1 MDGLCDQINMHPD
14 EPSIGDT
21 DTRMVTKI
29 DLIYE
34 VPENDEGSPDI
45 LKKKDGSISDR
56 SKLDRSET

>member
-1 MDGLCDQINMHPD
+1 MHPD

-34 VPENDEGSPDI
+34 VSENDEGSPDI
-45 LKKKDGSISDR
+45 IKKKLQEGSISDR